1 MHKKMKFYGK
11 DLSSKCNQIRK
22 KTLLLV
28 MKSVE
33 ILKNEEVLNDKIN
46 FLGSVK
52 DELGNSL
59 EQQNRHVSPKQ
70 KGIKYK

>member
-1 MHKKMKFYGK
+1 
-11 DLSSKCNQIRK
+11 
-22 KTLLLV
+22 

-59 EQQNRHVSPKQ
+59 GQQNRHVSPKQ
-70 KGIKYK
+70 KGIKYN

>member
-11 DLSSKCNQIRK
+11 DFSSKCNQIRK
-22 KTLLLV
+22 KTLVLV

-33 ILKNEEVLNDKIN
+33 ILKNEEILNDKIN

-59 EQQNRHVSPKQ
+59 GQQNRHVSPKQ

>member
-11 DLSSKCNQIRK
+11 DFSSKCNQIRK
-22 KTLLLV
+22 KTLVLV